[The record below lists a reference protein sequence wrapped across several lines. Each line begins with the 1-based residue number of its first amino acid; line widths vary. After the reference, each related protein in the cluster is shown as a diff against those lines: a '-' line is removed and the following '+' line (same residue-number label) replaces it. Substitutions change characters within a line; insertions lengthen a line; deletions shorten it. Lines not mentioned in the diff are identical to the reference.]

1 MQATIV
7 TLRTCL
13 SLGLLT
19 CMLEEFIKKE
29 FIICM
34 YDVDAEALNS
44 VVNFGINTGD
54 IWLENVQCFGS
65 EEVLVDCSFSARVSP
80 NCTHQEDIGVRC
92 QPQQSEF
99 RRCSYCRSLIIWKL
113 VSGMVWGKKEGRRE
127 GGLGVEYLGGI
138 WGGG

>member
-1 MQATIV
+1 
-7 TLRTCL
+7 
-13 SLGLLT
+13 
-19 CMLEEFIKKE
+19 
-29 FIICM
+29 M
-34 YDVDAEALNS
+34 YDVDVEALNS

-54 IWLENVQCFGS
+54 IWLEDVQCFGS

-113 VSGMVWGKKEGRRE
+113 VSGMVWGKKEGRGAGSRVFR
-127 GGLGVEYLGGI
+127 GDLGG
-138 WGGG
+138 GAERERRED